1 VNLSREKPRL
11 PSPPTLPLVGEA
23 GGGGVRS
30 RPRVAVLCTGG
41 TIAGAHPSGG
51 NGWYRAGT
59 RGVDELLASVPD
71 LEQLAEVTHE
81 QVFQIDS
88 AEMDDQRMLRLA
100 KRTSEVLASEHVD
113 GVVITHG
120 TDTLEESS
128 YFLHLTVKSE
138 KPVVFVGAMLP
149 GDALSADGPRNL
161 RSGLVVAASSQARG
175 LGVLVVMN
183 DEIHTARDV
192 AKVHTLNLAA
202 LRSPYGA
209 LGYVVGDAPRFYRQP
224 VRPHTSR
231 TPFDA
236 ERLDRLPVV
245 GIVYAHAGMG
255 SASIDALAA
264 ASDGLIYAGFG
275 NGYLSESVR
284 RALVTV
290 RAAGVQVA
298 RASRGGIGPLVRNAA
313 AADDEYGFLV
323 ADDQSPAKARILLEL
338 GLSVTQE
345 TAALQHMLWTY

>member
-1 VNLSREKPRL
+1 MS
-11 PSPPTLPLVGEA
+11 G
-23 GGGGVRS
+23 
-30 RPRVAVLCTGG
+30 RPRVAVLGTGG
-41 TIAGAHPSGG
+41 TIAGAHPSGKG
-51 NGWYRAGT
+51 AWYRAAT

-88 AEMDDQRMLRLA
+88 ADMDDQRMLRLA
-100 KRTSEVLASEHVD
+100 RRTSEVLASEHVD

-138 KPVVFVGAMLP
+138 KPVVFVGAMRP
-149 GDALSADGPRNL
+149 GDDLGADGPRNL

-192 AKVHTLNLAA
+192 AKVHTLNASA

-224 VRPHTSR
+224 VRLHTSR

-255 SASIDALAA
+255 SAPIDALAA
-264 ASDGLIYAGFG
+264 RSDGLVYAGFG
-275 NGYLSESVR
+275 NGYLSEPTKH
-284 RALVTV
+284 ALVSA

-298 RASRGGIGPLVRNAA
+298 RASRGGIGPLVRNAG

-338 GLSVTQE
+338 GLSVTRE
-345 TAALQHMLWTY
+345 TDALQHILWTY